1 MKKQK
6 KHNSIVLAWTILWL
20 ISFAI
25 LNIGPNQY
33 WENTEIT
40 IIAALT
46 NFSLIIAI
54 LNASKN
60 QFDDFDE
67 FQKTIQLKALALTL
81 FLTVFMGLLYVGV
94 YESGLLKSQPRI
106 HYLVVFSS
114 ITYIFSTIF
123 IFRKYQ

>member
-1 MKKQK
+1 MKEQK
-6 KHNSIVLAWTILWL
+6 KHNRIVLAWTILWL

-33 WENTEIT
+33 WENTTIT

-60 QFDDFDE
+60 QFDDYDE

-81 FLTVFMGLLYVGV
+81 FLTIFIGLFYMGVH
-94 YESGLLKSQPRI
+94 ESGLLISEPRI

-123 IFRKYQ
+123 IFKRYQ